1 MKWKY
6 LPLLSLLTFCTLAES
21 EDAETGHLLEPITI
35 PASENSSL
43 PHLIKGADNRLYI
56 SWVEKGDSN
65 WVDLKFS
72 TVMDDQWSKPELI
85 ASGND
90 WFVNWAD
97 YPMLAVDSK
106 GNKIAHYLAKSAAG
120 TYSYDVNLILKPKDS
135 TKWSSPVIPHKD
147 STPTE
152 HGFVT
157 MLPNNDGSFLLSWLD
172 GRNTGGGGHGDHGSG
187 GAMTIRSAVIDLQG
201 NLSEE
206 TELDGRVCDC
216 CQTGGVMIPEGAMI
230 VYRDRS
236 VDEVRDMAFVTKTDS
251 GWSQPK
257 LVAQDNWNI
266 AGCPVNGPRI
276 AGYGSTVAT
285 AWYTSALSRPKVKVA
300 FKEGED
306 FSEPITIDSSS
317 PVGRV
322 DIAMLNDQTAI
333 VSWVDGGETP
343 AIKYRIVNQ
352 NGSMSSVKTV
362 AKISESRGSGFPQ
375 IEIFEGYVYFSWTE
389 LNEKYTTVKMAKI
402 RLSI

>member
-1 MKWKY
+1 MKWRY
-6 LPLLSLLTFCTLAES
+6 LPLLSLLTFCTPPES
-21 EDAETGHLLEPITI
+21 EDAETEHLLELMTI

-43 PHLIKGADNRLYI
+43 PHLIKGEDNRLYL
-56 SWVEKGDSN
+56 SWIEKRDSN

-72 TVMDDQWSKPELI
+72 TLIDDQWSTPELI

-97 YPMLAVDSK
+97 YPMIAIDSS
-106 GNKIAHYLAKSAAG
+106 GNKIASYLAKSSSG
-120 TYSYDVNLILKPKDS
+120 TYSYDVNLVLKPDTATLWS
-135 TKWSSPVIPHKD
+135 TPIIPHRD
-147 STPTE
+147 GTPTE

-172 GRNTGGGGHGDHGSG
+172 GRNTGGGGHGDHGNG

-206 TELDGRVCDC
+206 IELDGRVCDC
-216 CQTGGVMIPEGAMI
+216 CQTGGVTTPKGTII

-236 VDEVRDMAFVTKTDS
+236 VDEVRDMAFVAKTDT

-276 AGYGSTVAT
+276 AGYGNSVVT

-300 FKEGED
+300 FKEGEN
-306 FSEPITIDSSS
+306 FSDPITVDSSS

-375 IEIFEGYVYFSWTE
+375 MEIFEGYVYFSWTE
-389 LNEKYTTVKMAKI
+389 LNEKNTTVKMAKI
-402 RLSI
+402 RLAI